1 MKYIVTVNG
10 KDFEVDVAVANG
22 EVSVASVAQA
32 PKAVPA
38 PVAPVAPVAPAAP
51 VAASAA
57 STKVEAPMPGN
68 IWKVLKQVGE
78 TVKEGEAI
86 IILEAMKM
94 ENEILAP
101 CDGTIATIVA
111 AGGTVNSGEVL
122 ATIA

>member
-22 EVSVASVAQA
+22 EVSVASVAST
-32 PKAVPA
+32 PKAA
-38 PVAPVAPVAPAAP
+38 PAPVAPAAP
-51 VAASAA
+51 VAPVAPAVVA
-57 STKVEAPMPGN
+57 TTKVEAPMPGN

-78 TVKEGEAI
+78 SVKEGDAI

-101 CDGTIATIVA
+101 CDGKIATIVA
-111 AGGTVNSGEVL
+111 AGGTVQTGEVL
-122 ATIA
+122 ATLA